1 MYVFS
6 PFSSFNENKDQ
17 KSKKT
22 KINCDN
28 DNFQSKDTLKK
39 VNRTLLF
46 SQAVTFIYYRK
57 TNNEKIVKTP
67 LKHVT

>member
-6 PFSSFNENKDQ
+6 PFSIFNENKDQ

-46 SQAVTFIYYRK
+46 S
-57 TNNEKIVKTP
+57 
-67 LKHVT
+67 